1 MEYFESKIEFCKN
14 NPNFTLNKEIK
25 QITEINMF
33 LNKTKAKVQVEK
45 KAHYKVRR
53 WLKKHNLPLEVVK
66 EEYDVLNGLYHEVQ
80 RKEREFKR
88 LNKQIRRQFKA
99 LDRHEVLKAVSLAN
113 ERSSRN
119 QQQAPKFEQIMFS
132 YSQNQ
137 KKKLTDRRRYTQ
149 AMRLTDD
156 YQLDDDGDDNNPVRN
171 LIIDD
176 LEPPKSTPKFGQQKI
191 DLEIPT

>member
-1 MEYFESKIEFCKN
+1 
-14 NPNFTLNKEIK
+14 
-25 QITEINMF
+25 
-33 LNKTKAKVQVEK
+33 
-45 KAHYKVRR
+45 VRR

-156 YQLDDDGDDNNPVRN
+156 Y
-171 LIIDD
+171 
-176 LEPPKSTPKFGQQKI
+176 
-191 DLEIPT
+191 